1 MPQITKLSPQKRKN
15 RVNVYLDG
23 KFAFGLPLVT
33 AIRYQLK
40 TNQRLSAQKIEE
52 LIRENELDRAFNLAI
67 KFLSYRP
74 RSEKEMNDYLT
85 KKELGEET
93 TRMVMS
99 RLRKQEMIDDTA
111 FIRWWAKQRAE
122 FRPRGPRMLVAEL
135 YQKGVSR
142 EAIEEVL
149 PEEIDEKAMAQKVV
163 TRAAR
168 RFNKLNWEDLRV
180 KLSEYLARRG
190 FSWEII
196 REVVDEAIKS
206 G

>member
-1 MPQITKLSPQKRKN
+1 
-15 RVNVYLDG
+15 
-23 KFAFGLPLVT
+23 
-33 AIRYQLK
+33 
-40 TNQRLSAQKIEE
+40 
-52 LIRENELDRAFNLAI
+52 
-67 KFLSYRP
+67 
-74 RSEKEMNDYLT
+74 
-85 KKELGEET
+85 
-93 TRMVMS
+93 
-99 RLRKQEMIDDTA
+99 
-111 FIRWWAKQRAE
+111 
-122 FRPRGPRMLVAEL
+122 MLVAEL

-206 G
+206 S